1 VPGGS
6 ASSRKRGKRGALPD
20 RLGESRRRQLADRLM
35 SLSSIAE
42 RLHGVEEVH
51 LVPRSRSVE
60 PGLSTAVASWTR
72 GADLSTVLA
81 VAARDCGEV
90 APGDFVRV
98 VKQVADL
105 AEQIAHVEGGS
116 PLARAAAEALPLLVR
131 SVVAGG
137 PEVSASPRPAP
148 L

>member
-1 VPGGS
+1 
-6 ASSRKRGKRGALPD
+6 
-20 RLGESRRRQLADRLM
+20 M
-35 SLSSIAE
+35 
-42 RLHGVEEVH
+42 
-51 LVPRSRSVE
+51 PRSRSVE

-105 AEQIAHVEGGS
+105 AEQISHVEGGS
-116 PLARAAAEALPLLVR
+116 SLAAVAAETLPLLVR